1 MRDEELLSKKING
14 LCTTIII
21 LLLVSLYLLR
31 FDLRKVIHNNFSM
44 GMIKLNVLGISYSQT
59 QSGAYALIL
68 TEESGDRRIPIIVG
82 GFEAQ
87 SIAIELEGLKPPR
100 PLTHDLFHS
109 FAKEFSISI
118 REVVI
123 YKLEEGVFYSQ
134 LLCDN
139 GMEKI
144 TLDARTSDAI
154 ALALRFK
161 CPIYTTEEIISKAGI
176 VLEFEGDAG
185 KKSKEPKS
193 EEEPPEM
200 KKESSKGAASSGKY
214 KNSTVEE
221 LKKLLD
227 EAVSKEDY
235 EKASMIK
242 KELEQ
247 RKSK

>member
-1 MRDEELLSKKING
+1 
-14 LCTTIII
+14 
-21 LLLVSLYLLR
+21 
-31 FDLRKVIHNNFSM
+31 M

-68 TEESGDRRIPIIVG
+68 TEENGERRIPIIVG

-100 PLTHDLFHS
+100 PLTHDLFLS
-109 FAKEFSISI
+109 FAKVFGIAVK
-118 REVVI
+118 EVVI

-161 CPIYTTEEIISKAGI
+161 CPIYTTEEIITKAGI
-176 VLEFEGDAG
+176 VLDFDKENSPEPEEEDEPEVTEKKPAG
-185 KKSKEPKS
+185 KSFTDPGEL
-193 EEEPPEM
+193 
-200 KKESSKGAASSGKY
+200 KGLPMD
-214 KNSTVEE
+214 E
-221 LKKLLD
+221 LKKLLE
-227 EAVSKEDY
+227 EAVTNENYERASKIRDE
-235 EKASMIK
+235 I
-242 KELEQ
+242 Q
-247 RKSK
+247 RRKR